1 MSDIKARLAE
11 MYPAGQPNE
20 YTLTLPKQALAPTST
35 VADDTAADTD
45 DDAQDSTTDETDVDT
60 DDETPEG
67 VADPADTGEDQDQQA
82 ANQRDYFVRGIHD
95 DRLTDTQFNI
105 RESMRWLTDQF
116 SQPAQFQPD
125 DVPPG
130 HYTSSDVSDEEVAEA
145 YLRHT
150 GTPYRRRNYTIK
162 SNRPL

>member
-1 MSDIKARLAE
+1 MTDIKAQLAA

-20 YTLTLPKQALAPTST
+20 FSLTLPKQALAPTSA

-67 VADPADTGEDQDQQA
+67 VADQADTGVDQGQEPA
-82 ANQRDYFVRGIHD
+82 AQRDYFVRGIHD
-95 DRLTDTQFNI
+95 NRLTDTQFNI

-116 SQPAQFQPD
+116 SQPAQFQPE

-130 HYTSSDVSDEEVAEA
+130 HYTSPDVSDEEYAAA
-145 YLRHT
+145 YQRYT
-150 GTPYRRRNYTIK
+150 GTPYRKRSTTIK